1 MIVNNDRYY
10 EPDMEPIDYD
20 DYVERTIEELM
31 QTGEPCDPFEDE
43 NWAYALKM
51 LGYTRK
57 EVPYFDDIQNTPHG
71 IKQDVVNFWW
81 ELARESAEESYGTE

>member
-1 MIVNNDRYY
+1 MMVNNDRYY

-43 NWAYALKM
+43 NWVYALKM

-57 EVPYFDDIQNTPHG
+57 EVPYFDDMLNTPQG
-71 IKQDVVNFWW
+71 IKQDVINFWW
-81 ELARESAEESYGTE
+81 EVARENAEDSYGTE